1 MAAGSEKWTG
11 GSDGRLK
18 SKEKADKEDNM
29 LIKSGL
35 QQDSVVMGYKDKR
48 SINDQ
53 QRAGGETDA
62 RKKKGKQQRQSE
74 KLKVTMSGSNRKK
87 IC

>member
-11 GSDGRLK
+11 GSDGRLN

-35 QQDSVVMGYKDKR
+35 QQDSVVKGHKDKG
-48 SINDQ
+48 SINVQ

-62 RKKKGKQQRQSE
+62 RKRKEKQQRESG
-74 KLKVTMSGSNRKK
+74 KKVTMRGSNRKK